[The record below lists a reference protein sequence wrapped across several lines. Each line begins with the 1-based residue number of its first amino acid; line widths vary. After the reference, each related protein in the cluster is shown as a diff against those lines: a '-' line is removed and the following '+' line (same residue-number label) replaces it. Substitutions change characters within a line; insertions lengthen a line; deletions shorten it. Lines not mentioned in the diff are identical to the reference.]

1 MAVTE
6 KPYTVVSSSTTNYP
20 FNFPYLKSTDV
31 KVSINGTVT
40 SAWTFH
46 NATTVKLNSN
56 PTVGDKIRIYRE
68 TDDSDLQSTFYA
80 GSSIKAS
87 DLNDNFTQTL
97 YVSQESNNKI
107 DTAWTSGD
115 ETIDSTETWVSND
128 LKVGTTQAIDGRIDS
143 KIDTSIFSIYRHTH
157 DKPMYQIIKK
167 SKKGIRNKPEFLI
180 NPDVLN
186 HSEVNL
192 N

>member
-6 KPYTVVSSSTTNYP
+6 KPYTVISSSTTNYP
-20 FNFPYLKSTDV
+20 FQFPYLKTTDV

-87 DLNDNFTQTL
+87 DLNDNFTQNL
-97 YVSQESNNKI
+97 Y
-107 DTAWTSGD
+107 
-115 ETIDSTETWVSND
+115 STEEA
-128 LKVGTTQAIDGRIDS
+128 KEIAEAAFQIDGNSVMTGNI
-143 KIDTSIFSIYRHTH
+143 IFEGAAADAHET
-157 DKPMYQIIKK
+157 
-167 SKKGIRNKPEFLI
+167 L
-180 NPDVLN
+180 
-186 HSEVNL
+186 
-192 N
+192 